1 MSEPGTKLKRLEDIL
16 RGMGSCVVAFSG
28 GVDSSVLCAAAARAL
43 GAKAVAVTAASES
56 YPESEMKDAIE
67 TAREIGIR
75 HVIVRTEEIDD
86 PAFSRNAPDRCYA
99 CKAHL
104 MEKLREVAE
113 RERLGGICLG
123 ANLDDG
129 ADFRP
134 GEKAA
139 AEQGA
144 RFPLRE
150 AGLRKKDVREIAA
163 FLGLKVADKP
173 SAACLAS
180 RIPYGEE
187 ITAGKLERVGR
198 AEEYLKSLGY
208 RVVRVRHH
216 GLIARIEVPPADI
229 GRLTG
234 KDREAVVSRLRSL
247 GFLYVTADMVGFR
260 SGSMNEALPGGGRPA
275 AAGDGKQK

>member
-1 MSEPGTKLKRLEDIL
+1 MSDAEAKLERLEEIM
-16 RGMGSCVVAFSG
+16 RGVGSCVVAFSG

-43 GAKAVAVTAASES
+43 GDKALAVTAASES
-56 YPESEMKDAIE
+56 FPESEMKDAIE

-75 HVIVRTEEIDD
+75 HVIVRTEELDD
-86 PAFSRNAPDRCYA
+86 PDFSRNTPNRCYA

-104 MEKLREVAE
+104 MEKLGEVAG
-113 RERLGGICLG
+113 REGMAHVCLG

-129 ADFRP
+129 TDFRP

-139 AEQGA
+139 AERGA

-187 ITAGKLERVGR
+187 ITAWKLERVGR
-198 AEEYLKSLGY
+198 AEEYLKSIGY

-216 GLIARIEVPPADI
+216 GLTARIEVPPADLA
-229 GRLTG
+229 RLVG
-234 KDREAVVSRLRSL
+234 EDREAIVSRLKSL
-247 GFLYVTADMVGFR
+247 GFLYVTADLHGFR
-260 SGSMNEALPGGGRPA
+260 SGSMNEALPGGIM
-275 AAGDGKQK
+275 GKMRDA